1 MTEPTETQ
9 PALPGLDDES
19 PNAGDRDRLL
29 REVRSTLRQYRDAGL
44 VTNRDAA
51 KVALCEELA
60 TIIGIKR
67 RGGRLSTVSNDAR
80 LLGELLDSF
89 VGEGQAVDE
98 KLAEAM
104 AAWQAEIDHERSSS

>member
-1 MTEPTETQ
+1 MTDLDPTQLT
-9 PALPGLDDES
+9 LPGLDD
-19 PNAGDRDRLL
+19 DRPIDADLV

-60 TIIGIKR
+60 TIITIKR

-80 LLGELLDSF
+80 LLAELLDSF

-104 AAWQAEIDHERSSS
+104 AAWQAEVDAERASGS

>member
-1 MTEPTETQ
+1 MRTDPTGSQ
-9 PALPGLDDES
+9 PTLPGLDDDKAHE
-19 PNAGDRDRLL
+19 PDHLAKM
-29 REVRSTLRQYRDAGL
+29 VRSTLRDYREAGL

-60 TIIGIKR
+60 TIITIKR

-80 LLGELLDSF
+80 LLAELLDSF
-89 VGEGQAVDE
+89 VGEGQAIDE

-104 AAWQAEIDHERSSS
+104 RQWEADEARQAG

>member
-1 MTEPTETQ
+1 VTDLDPTQ
-9 PALPGLDDES
+9 PTLPGLDEDA

-29 REVRSTLRQYRDAGL
+29 VEVRSTLRQYRDAGL

-104 AAWQAEIDHERSSS
+104 AAWQVQVDRERAG